1 MFCFDNSIQGAI
13 GELAT
18 HAGNH
23 CSRHVSGLGCKE
35 RPVAARCDPD
45 SFGVE
50 DTKSPELDTA
60 FHSTSIQSTRAQR
73 SETGTAALA
82 PYSCTTL
89 AQEKAA
95 VSRVHASPLQLLGFW
110 DRGSRKLSKE
120 RATVWD
126 AIMPEFG

>member
-1 MFCFDNSIQGAI
+1 MVQTVLGWKTPEAQSWTQLFTVLQ
-13 GELAT
+13 
-18 HAGNH
+18 
-23 CSRHVSGLGCKE
+23 SRA
-35 RPVAARCDPD
+35 P
-45 SFGVE
+45 
-50 DTKSPELDTA
+50 
-60 FHSTSIQSTRAQR
+60 RAQR
-73 SETGTAALA
+73 SEMGTAALA

-120 RATVWD
+120 KATVWD